1 MTNQTA
7 SRITPERIEEVIVA
21 VDYLQ
26 PVGTLTIALVSLQNG
41 TIVTGESACVSPE
54 NFDALIGRK
63 IALENAKS
71 KIWAL
76 EGYLLAQRRH
86 DAAPCEEVAA

>member
-1 MTNQTA
+1 MTDQTA
-7 SRITPERIEEVIVA
+7 PRITPEHIENTIVA

-26 PVGTLTIALVSLQNG
+26 PVGTLTIALVSLENG

-76 EGYLLAQRRH
+76 EGYLLAQRLH
-86 DAAPCEEVAA
+86 EANPCNGVEE